1 MTPHRPNNDVRLNT
15 VAESPVLQREGYTQ
29 NDFEKSGNYVP
40 TMEGERVYAGL
51 RFHKLFV
58 LAFKLLQM
66 LCALRSPKLSASHR
80 MLSCVVWM
88 ATER

>member
-1 MTPHRPNNDVRLNT
+1 MHHSPHNDHLLKT

-40 TMEGERVYAGL
+40 TMEGERAYAGL